1 MDFRIATSK
10 IACNY
15 KCTCIVS
22 FNVILSVFHH
32 SFIPS
37 SLFSFQVSVTLLD
50 QNDTPPKFDNNSYIR
65 VLSEGLLPGTE
76 VLKMSVTDADTQGG
90 PVTITI
96 VGGNDDN
103 IFTVDN
109 SGQYHKRFCHHFNTY
124 MYMYHTDA

>member
-1 MDFRIATSK
+1 MQLQMYMYSLFQCHIIS
-10 IACNY
+10 ISPF
-15 KCTCIVS
+15 V
-22 FNVILSVFHH
+22 H
-32 SFIPS
+32 SFFA
-37 SLFSFQVSVTLLD
+37 LSFQVSVTLLD